1 MYDRL
6 IEHLKKTGIPFAE
19 AAWSKAPKTDYG
31 VYALDGAADTVWGDN
46 RMILQA
52 MEGTVDL
59 FTHGPGMEQAKQIQ
73 TALDAAGVS
82 WQLSSTQFEEDT
94 RLTHWEWIFQLEV
107 W

>member
-1 MYDRL
+1 MFEKL
-6 IEHLKKTGIPFAE
+6 IEMLNKTGIPFAE

-31 VYALDGAADTVWGDN
+31 VYALDGPADTVWADN
-46 RMILQA
+46 RIRAQA
-52 MEGTVDL
+52 VEGSIDL
-59 FTHGPGMEQAKQIQ
+59 FTHGPGREQAKTVQD
-73 TALDAAGVS
+73 ALDEAGVS

>member
-6 IEHLKKTGIPFAE
+6 IEHLKKTGIPFVE

-46 RMILQA
+46 RMIHQA

-59 FTHGPGMEQAKQIQ
+59 FTHGPGMEQAKDIQ
-73 TALDAAGVS
+73 TALEAAGVS
-82 WQLSSTQFEEDT
+82 WLLNSVQFEEDT
-94 RLTHWEWIFQLEV
+94 RLTHWEWVFQLED

>member
-6 IEHLKKTGIPFAE
+6 IEHLKKTGIPFVE

-31 VYALDGAADTVWGDN
+31 VYALDGAADTLWGDN
-46 RMILQA
+46 RMKQQA
-52 MEGTVDL
+52 LEGTVDL

>member
-46 RMILQA
+46 RIIHQA

-59 FTHGPGMEQAKQIQ
+59 YTHGPDMEQAKQIQ

-94 RLTHWEWIFQLEV
+94 RLTHWEWIFQMEV

>member
-6 IEHLKKTGIPFAE
+6 IEHLKKTGIPFTE

-46 RMILQA
+46 RMIHQA

-59 FTHGPGMEQAKQIQ
+59 FTHGPGGAQAKQVQ
-73 TALDAAGVS
+73 TAMDAAGVS